1 MLSMNS
7 NSIDIVGIRLVSE
20 RRILSKHSIE
30 SPFDA
35 VEVLANE
42 LKYLDREILMSINL
56 NNKNEIIN
64 AHVCSI
70 GTINMSLCDPKS
82 IFKAAL
88 LSNASSVMLIHN
100 HPSGH
105 CDASEEDVDTT
116 DNLVKAGHILGI
128 NVLDHIIVGMDE
140 YYSIMSKHKFQFE
153 RCDYKG
159 ENMENQIN
167 ENEEIVLMCVGTDFW
182 SRPVYKVGDT
192 NTYVKDI
199 GLGYGEPLLYW
210 SCPKNDPDGEPD
222 YPFTSTAHVVI
233 IELDAEEIKR
243 EDQKFVIAKMIAA
256 NEFVVDQTS
265 ISWLALASGIH
276 DIQLTKELL
285 QELKE
290 NPVDL
295 TWTSEYGYIRTEN
308 LELLEND
315 SDDLEME

>member
-1 MLSMNS
+1 MNR
-7 NSIDIVGIRLVSE
+7 NSIDVVGIRLVNE
-20 RRILSKHSIE
+20 RRILSEHSIK

-35 VEVLANE
+35 VEILANE
-42 LKYLDREILMSINL
+42 LKYLDREMMMSINL
-56 NNKNEIIN
+56 NNQNEIIN

-70 GTINMSLCDPKS
+70 GTTNMSLCDPKS

-105 CDASEEDVDTT
+105 CDPSEEDVDTT

-276 DIQLTKELL
+276 DIQLTKELIE
-285 QELKE
+285 ELKE
-290 NPVDL
+290 NPIDL

-315 SDDLEME
+315 YDDLEIE